1 MVEQLE
7 VGNDLKEV
15 LLQRALI
22 PHYAHDVNALQC
34 HLRSNARDMQ

>member
-22 PHYAHDVNALQC
+22 PHYANYVNALQC